1 MHLHIY
7 TLNRDFDLKLK
18 CKMNEFA
25 SITIT
30 DTLYVFNNRKED
42 AIHIGVKGGFF
53 TANIN

>member
-7 TLNRDFDLKLK
+7 TLNREFDLKLK
-18 CKMNEFA
+18 CKMNEFE

-42 AIHIGVKGGFF
+42 AIHIGVKCGFF